1 MTDFLQP
8 SLAIAPIRDA
18 LLRLDPSGMMLT
30 SHHLLLVKLALESR
44 AFNAATPV
52 LEKYILY
59 FPGSSH
65 QPKPKF
71 ICDLSLAPTQY
82 ITASS
87 GLTSKLKPVEILE
100 YFHYSGMVYI
110 GLRNWEMALE
120 CLENAVT
127 YPAKEGAVSKVMA
140 EAYKKWVL
148 VGLLLEGK
156 PLPLPK
162 TTPGNASKQYH
173 ILGKPYGTVAQL
185 FESASASRLK
195 AEVEAGT
202 RIWQND
208 CNTGLMLLVLSAY
221 QKFQIKGLANIYS
234 KISIQEI
241 FNQTMSA
248 ETGTKLPHVQ
258 AAETLVRGMI
268 QDGSLQATMS
278 NSPNSGSILTFVA
291 GRETLSEARM
301 QQELV
306 ASMHRIQ
313 ELTKEIKQTDRM
325 LTHDKE
331 YIKFAQKQKKNSK
344 MSSGDQAVSMGG
356 PSMDWSGGIEDED
369 LMGGLY

>member
-30 SHHLLLVKLALESR
+30 SHHLLLVKLVLESR

-52 LEKYILY
+52 LEKHILY
-59 FPGSSH
+59 FPGLSH

-82 ITASS
+82 VTASS

-100 YFHYSGMVYI
+100 YFYYSGMVYI

-173 ILGKPYGTVAQL
+173 ILGKPYDTVAQL
-185 FESASASRLK
+185 FEAASASRLK

-221 QKFQIKGLANIYS
+221 QKFQIKSLANIYS

-248 ETGTKLPHVQ
+248 ETGIKLPHVQ
-258 AAETLVRGMI
+258 AAEALVRGMI

-278 NSPNSGSILTFVA
+278 NSPNFGSILTFIA
-291 GRETLSEARM
+291 GRQTLSEAQM
-301 QQELV
+301 QQELA
-306 ASMHRIQ
+306 ASTHRIQ